1 MEKENPAAPRVIYCT
16 SSSYETAPFSQII
29 SNPNPKYQQKGD
41 PLRLHPTSNLLPSHQ
56 SSAPDSED
64 SALCEEA
71 KGYSPPM
78 PMPVMIRATINVF
91 SRQANV
97 LSKAPSKVM
106 MEQRINPERLEQPR
120 GATTGQERDKI

>member
-1 MEKENPAAPRVIYCT
+1 MQKENPVLPCT

-56 SSAPDSED
+56 SAPDSED

>member
-1 MEKENPAAPRVIYCT
+1 
-16 SSSYETAPFSQII
+16 
-29 SNPNPKYQQKGD
+29 
-41 PLRLHPTSNLLPSHQ
+41 
-56 SSAPDSED
+56 
-64 SALCEEA
+64 
-71 KGYSPPM
+71 
-78 PMPVMIRATINVF
+78 MIRATINVF